1 MGRVCVDHIFSEFF
15 SKGTKKTGEVTGRK
29 NGYQEKVLFFYN
41 RRIHQIT
48 MLIGISSG
56 GEKMTQKKDVKLF
69 EAIPL
74 GRQKGVKYNIQGC
87 GLASDNCMACSS
99 VVTREGTLVNEKF
112 KSRDLW
118 QKQLMVVLS

>member
-1 MGRVCVDHIFSEFF
+1 
-15 SKGTKKTGEVTGRK
+15 
-29 NGYQEKVLFFYN
+29 
-41 RRIHQIT
+41 
-48 MLIGISSG
+48 
-56 GEKMTQKKDVKLF
+56 MTQKKDVKLF

-74 GRQKGVKYNIQGC
+74 GRQKGVKYNIKGG

-118 QKQLMVVLS
+118 